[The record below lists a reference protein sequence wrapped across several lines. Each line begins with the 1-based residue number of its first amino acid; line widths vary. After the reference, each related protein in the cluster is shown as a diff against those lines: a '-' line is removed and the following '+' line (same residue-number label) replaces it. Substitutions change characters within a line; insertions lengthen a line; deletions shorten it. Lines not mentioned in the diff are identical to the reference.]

1 MEESLINMNI
11 EEIMKKLKCNF
22 LDKITVYQFF
32 ECYRNFGGIKNDYIN
47 HKIKNEF
54 GFQKTELLEILM

>member
-1 MEESLINMNI
+1 
-11 EEIMKKLKCNF
+11 MKKLKCNF

-54 GFQKTELLEILM
+54 GFQKTELLEILMC